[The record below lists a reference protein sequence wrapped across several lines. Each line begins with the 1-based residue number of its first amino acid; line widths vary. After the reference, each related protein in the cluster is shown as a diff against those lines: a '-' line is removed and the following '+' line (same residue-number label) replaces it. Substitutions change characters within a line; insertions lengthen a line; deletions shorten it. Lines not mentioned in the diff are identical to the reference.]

1 MPPPSR
7 RHLRRRR
14 LLRAA
19 LVLPWW
25 WALPPAARARGID
38 LLTLALH
45 RDDGAL
51 NVEFA
56 VRLALSPAVD
66 DALQRG
72 LPVYF
77 AAEASLYRQR
87 WYWRDLRIGR
97 VRRRWRLAFQPLT
110 ATWRVSLGGLTQ
122 TYATQSEALAAL
134 STASRWKLADLPE
147 IDPDASHYVSFSYR
161 LDTSQ
166 LPGPMQFGVE
176 GQSGWDLRV
185 DRELPLE

>member
-25 WALPPAARARGID
+25 WSLAPAALARGIE
-38 LLTLALH
+38 LLSLALH
-45 RDDGAL
+45 QDDGAL
-51 NVEFA
+51 NVEFSA
-56 VRLALSPAVD
+56 RLSLSATVD

-72 LPVYF
+72 LPIYF
-77 AAEASLYRQR
+77 VAEASLYRHR
-87 WYWRDLRIGR
+87 WYWRDLRVAR
-97 VRRRWRLAFQPLT
+97 VRRTWRLAFQPLT

-122 TYATQSEALAAL
+122 SFATQAEALAAL
-134 STASRWKLADLPE
+134 STAGRWKLADLSE
-147 IDPDASHYVSFSYR
+147 IEPDASHYVSFSYR

-166 LPGPMQFGVE
+166 LPGPMQFGVDN
-176 GQSGWDLRV
+176 QSGWDMQV
-185 DRELPLE
+185 ERELPLE

>member
-25 WALPPAARARGID
+25 WSLAPVALARGID
-38 LLTLALH
+38 LQTLALH
-45 RDDGAL
+45 QEDGAL
-51 NVEFA
+51 NVEFSA
-56 VRLALSPAVD
+56 RLTLSSTVD

-72 LPVYF
+72 LPIYF
-77 AAEASLYRQR
+77 VAEASLYRQR
-87 WYWRDLRIGR
+87 WYWRDLRVAR
-97 VRRRWRLAFQPLT
+97 VRRTWRLAFQPLT

-122 TYATQSEALAAL
+122 TFATQAEALAAL
-134 STASRWKLADLPE
+134 STAGRWKLADLSDLEPG
-147 IDPDASHYVSFSYR
+147 ATHYVSFSYR

-166 LPGPMQFGVE
+166 LPGPMQFGVDN
-176 GQSGWDLRV
+176 QSGWDMQV
-185 DRELPLE
+185 ERELPLE